1 MVMYECGICNFSS
14 KIKTHHNRHLKTKK
28 HQTNYEK
35 SLIAMVK
42 SQKEPEK
49 SQKEPEK
56 SQKEPEKSQGK
67 PVFLCDY
74 CDYTFTTY
82 ANKRRHELHRCK
94 ENTSEMTKK
103 INSLEKEKKN

>member
-35 SLIAMVK
+35 SLIAMV
-42 SQKEPEK
+42 
-49 SQKEPEK
+49 K